1 MDLEGGGGTTVD
13 VDETKGIV
21 LIIVVTAGV
30 GGVWETKAVPVD
42 LEDGGGTTVDID
54 GTKGIVLMIVVTIDE
69 DMVMGG
75 GIGIIEVEVVVITS
89 LLPVC
94 ANVIVATEV
103 IVTGIVD
110 VIEAVEELGCGV
122 KTIDGLIKKAVV
134 GVILFV
140 TLRKLLEN
148 P

>member
-1 MDLEGGGGTTVD
+1 
-13 VDETKGIV
+13 
-21 LIIVVTAGV
+21 
-30 GGVWETKAVPVD
+30 
-42 LEDGGGTTVDID
+42 
-54 GTKGIVLMIVVTIDE
+54 MIVVTIDE

-75 GIGIIEVEVVVITS
+75 GIGITEVEVVVITS

-110 VIEAVEELGCGV
+110 IIEAVEELGCGV

-134 GVILFV
+134 GVMLFV

-148 P
+148 PREGVLLYIVVMIVDILERLIEVP